1 MDGWRPIRKVP
12 QLKWTMVAE
21 GTPIMDF
28 SSLAVLCLNMLI
40 RICEVYPSKDA
51 DGAIVRPLPRAKR
64 FLADAGCLPHL
75 VQLLLTFDPIIVE
88 KVAMLLSNIMTDNT
102 QMSRIYMTGLFFY
115 IMMYVSLH
123 TLTRVPPTLI
133 SLFFNPCSSFF

>member
-1 MDGWRPIRKVP
+1 
-12 QLKWTMVAE
+12 
-21 GTPIMDF
+21 MDF